1 MRNCHEVFDRLS
13 DAVLSDA
20 IELQT
25 AQAQHMARPIL
36 QQPVSVSSSFSN
48 TSMMTP
54 RDATTFSPL
63 AVDTEFLHCFDDLQ
77 QLYNTQQIEDPI
89 MELSQDWLGY
99 LGNGSEFAESAYH
112 MLSR

>member
-1 MRNCHEVFDRLS
+1 
-13 DAVLSDA
+13 
-20 IELQT
+20 
-25 AQAQHMARPIL
+25 MARPMM
-36 QQPVSVSSSFSN
+36 QQPLSISNSNFSS

-99 LGNGSEFAESAYH
+99 LGNGSEFADYH